1 MSDPVRHYSSV
12 REVLAEVAE
21 FPRELVHHLLEDHGV
36 DVLACKWGEGT
47 VNPAIELFP
56 IPMQGGSKR
65 QEKLSQNRGFE

>member
-56 IPMQGGSKR
+56 HPYARGVQEARKTVSK
-65 QEKLSQNRGFE
+65 

>member
-36 DVLACKWGEGT
+36 DVLACNWEEG
-47 VNPAIELFP
+47 N
-56 IPMQGGSKR
+56 MQGGSKR
-65 QEKLSQNRGFE
+65 PEYCLKIENLTSSTSGSV